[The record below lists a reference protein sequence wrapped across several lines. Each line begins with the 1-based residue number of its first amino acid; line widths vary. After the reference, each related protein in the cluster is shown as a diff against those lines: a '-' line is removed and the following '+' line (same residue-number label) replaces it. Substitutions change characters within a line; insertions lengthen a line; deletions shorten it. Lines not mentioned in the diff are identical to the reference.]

1 MGDAWIG
8 PRFFQPELA
17 VRVARQ
23 QNDYLVALIG
33 MLNRISARRLGCA
46 RFARRF
52 TKPIASSAQSAQPSL
67 YLEVPGQ
74 PRAVVQLTAMID
86 SPLLRRLLRSN
97 SLSGIALR

>member
-46 RFARRF
+46 R
-52 TKPIASSAQSAQPSL
+52 
-67 YLEVPGQ
+67 VC
-74 PRAVVQLTAMID
+74 TAI
-86 SPLLRRLLRSN
+86 RKAN
-97 SLSGIALR
+97 SLVCSKCTALSLS